1 MGVTKVGPPD
11 KSDHPKKR
19 GLLHSVSRFLYVMS
33 GLAWVMQVFLY
44 LPTRTSGRAIQEL
57 TKDDDPGAHYQRP
70 PGIPEADLT
79 DDQREA
85 AVERIKREQAIR
97 RARGE

>member
-1 MGVTKVGPPD
+1 MGVTKVGPPE
-11 KSDHPKKR
+11 KSDYPKKR
-19 GLLHSVSRFLYVMS
+19 GLLHSVFRFFYVIS
-33 GLAWVMQVFLY
+33 GLAWVMRVFLY

-57 TKDDDPGAHYQRP
+57 TKDDEP
-70 PGIPEADLT
+70 PYRYSPPAGIPEADLT
-79 DDQREA
+79 DEQREA